1 MFNFKTLVLFL
12 FILTAGCSNKYD
24 ACINKQ
30 QTDYRANN
38 PNASYA
44 EAQRKYAEF
53 EMMCSSLKGK

>member
-1 MFNFKTLVLFL
+1 MFNSKTLVPVL
-12 FILTAGCSNKYD
+12 FILAAGCSNKYD

-30 QTDYRANN
+30 QTDYRASN

-44 EAQRKYAEF
+44 EAQRQYAVF